1 MRISLGAALPVALG
15 AAALAAPGWAHAKK
29 WVAPAEAVA
38 RVNPV
43 PAGTEAVARG
53 RTLYTEHC
61 EPCHGPRGKGD
72 GPEAKPGH
80 EAPHDLSDPALQQR
94 MTDGEILWKVTEGRS
109 DGGHVLMPG
118 FAEDIPSE
126 EDRWKVVHHV
136 RTLKGSAPAK
146 PHAH

>member
-1 MRISLGAALPVALG
+1 LTFVRTLSFLLGTAVVAV
-15 AAALAAPGWAHAKK
+15 PGWAHAKK
-29 WVAPAEAVA
+29 WLAPAAAIA
-38 RVNPV
+38 RTNPV
-43 PAGTEAVARG
+43 PGGPAAVARG

-61 EPCHGPRGKGD
+61 ESCHGPKGKGD
-72 GPEAKPGH
+72 GPDAKPGH
-80 EAPHDLSDPALQQR
+80 EAPHDLSDPALQKR

-126 EDRWKVVHHV
+126 EDRWRVVHYV